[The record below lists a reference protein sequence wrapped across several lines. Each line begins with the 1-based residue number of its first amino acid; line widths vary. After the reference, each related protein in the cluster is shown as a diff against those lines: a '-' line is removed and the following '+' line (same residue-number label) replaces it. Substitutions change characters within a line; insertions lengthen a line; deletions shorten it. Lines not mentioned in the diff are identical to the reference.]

1 MKLIPTRVHG
11 VLDYLVG
18 LLLIAAP
25 FVLGFAD
32 NTAAMWV
39 PIILGAGTIL
49 YSLMTDYE
57 LGAFRVLSMPTHLII
72 DLVAGIFLAASPWL
86 FGFADRVYLPHL
98 VVGLLEIVVVILS
111 DRVPA
116 GRTATG
122 TTTNTD
128 RRGDTRMAH

>member
-1 MKLIPTRVHG
+1 MKIISTRAHG

-39 PIILGAGTIL
+39 PVILGAGTIL

-57 LGAFRVLSMPTHLII
+57 LGAFHVLSMPTHLVI
-72 DLVAGIFLAASPWL
+72 DLVSGIFLAASPWI
-86 FGFADRVYLPHL
+86 FGFDDRVYLPHL
-98 VVGLLEIVVVILS
+98 IVGLMEIVVVILS

-116 GRTATG
+116 GRAAND
-122 TTTNTD
+122 NTH
-128 RRGDTRMAH
+128 RGGTRMAH